1 VTRTSARWLTVFV
14 LFAGTLLP
22 AIACAADMRQMSERE
37 MACCKHMAGKCDMG
51 TGEHSCCDQTAHSQD
66 TTRATLTQLFQLQH
80 SLNAGAVD
88 APETLEVASEWRF
101 AIIRIDGSPPES
113 PPASITILRI

>member
-1 VTRTSARWLTVFV
+1 V

-51 TGEHSCCDQTAHSQD
+51 TGEHSCCDQTMHSQD
-66 TTRATLTQLFQLQH
+66 PARAVFTQAFQLQNTMQV
-80 SLNAGAVD
+80 SDLVVPANVGNPLGAHV
-88 APETLEVASEWRF
+88 EVKSN
-101 AIIRIDGSPPES
+101 DGSPPES